1 MGSAECIFDAVGWIG
16 ECTIETA
23 SE

>member
-1 MGSAECIFDAVGWIG
+1 MGSAECIFDAVGRNG